1 MRASTRP
8 RLLLAVFFAL
18 AVTVAGAG
26 RWYVAFEERRTQA
39 EKASELRHVV
49 SLKAAQLE
57 AWRREHLD
65 RARVALDNPYAA
77 PALREFLASGG
88 AGGLDAATAW
98 LDALARGFGY
108 AGVVLVDRDGRP
120 LASAP
125 AGINPGAHTR
135 DLALSAMRGSS
146 PLLSPLE
153 ACEGNRQCLH
163 AIAPVGGAS
172 GIALGAL
179 ILHIGVD
186 EKLLALLANWPMLSD
201 AGELALLHRHEGHLS
216 YLSHPTS
223 GLDPSN
229 LGALASDDAGR
240 AAVLVDRRGR
250 SQLVLLREVAGSDW
264 VVLGQSDL
272 GTLLAHASR
281 ERVLVLALVLVLFLG
296 AAAATLTLWRR
307 QAAQY
312 QQSFVEEERQHEA
325 LVTRYAW
332 LIREAHDILLLLDDE
347 GRILEFNDRAL
358 QGYGYTREE
367 LGERSL
373 LDLTAPADRERAL
386 QSAARGALAEVLH
399 QRKDGSTFPV
409 ELSSRS
415 FAVEGRRYL
424 QCIGRD
430 ITGRRRAEEE
440 LRKSEQSLSMTLQSI
455 GDAVIATDAAGS
467 VVRMNPAAEGLTGFA
482 FDEARGRTLSEVFR
496 AVDAHTRSPVAC
508 FAQSIVSGAPELDPG
523 ADVLLLARYGREMPI
538 ASRAGPIRDEKGQ
551 ITGAVLVFRDVSQR
565 RAAEAALKYQA
576 ELLANISDA
585 VMAFTEKGVLR
596 AWNHA
601 AETIYGYGAG
611 EVVGQNVEALLK
623 TEVAGGLEAALQTVR
638 EGGLFRGEVRQ
649 LRKDGTA
656 LEIETTMV
664 ALRSEGGP
672 VSGYAAVNRD
682 ITEHRRLQAQLLLA
696 DRMASVGTL
705 AAGVAHEINN
715 PLAYVLAN
723 IAYALEEMRESSDA
737 ERLADA
743 RAALEEARD
752 GAGRMREIVRD
763 LKTFSRSDDESHGLI
778 EVDRVLQSA
787 LNMVRN
793 EIRHRAH
800 LSADFGPTPRVE
812 GNDSRLAQVFV
823 NLLVNATQA
832 IPEGD
837 VVSNQIGVSTRTGAD
852 GRAIIEIRDTG
863 AGIPKALLGRIFD
876 PFFTT
881 KPVGEGTGLGLAI
894 CHNIISA
901 MGGQIEVESE
911 VGTGSLFRLLLPP
924 ARGTPSEAI
933 HPEPPDATIRE
944 RRRILVVD
952 DEPMVCRS
960 VSRILSGAHEVVIS
974 SGAREALGLLGAGE
988 HFDLILCDLMM
999 PEMTG
1004 MDLYERLRSDW
1015 PDAATRVAFLTGG
1028 AFTAVARAFLEK
1040 VSRPC
1045 IEKPFEPQALRKVV
1059 TELLAPARPAAA

>member
-1 MRASTRP
+1 
-8 RLLLAVFFAL
+8 LLLAVFFAL

-26 RWYVAFEERRTQA
+26 RWYVVFEERRTQA
-39 EKASELRHVV
+39 DKAGELHHVV

-88 AGGLDAATAW
+88 ATGLDAATAW
-98 LDALARGFGY
+98 LDALARDFGY
-108 AGVVLVDRDGRP
+108 AGVVLADRDGRP
-120 LASAP
+120 LATAP
-125 AGINPGAHTR
+125 RGIDPAPRTR
-135 DLALSAMRGSS
+135 DLALVAMRGSA

-153 ACEGNRQCLH
+153 ACEGNEPCLH
-163 AIAPVGGAS
+163 AIAPIVGAQGN
-172 GIALGAL
+172 ALGAL
-179 ILHIGVD
+179 IFHIRVD
-186 EKLLALLANWPMLSD
+186 EKVLALLATGPVLPGP
-201 AGELALLHRHEGHLS
+201 GELALLHRHERGVS
-216 YLSHPTS
+216 YLSHPTAPLGAS
-223 GLDPSN
+223 D
-229 LGALASDDAGR
+229 LGALASHGAGR
-240 AAVLVDRRGR
+240 AAVLVDERGR

-272 GTLLAHASR
+272 GALLAPARR
-281 ERVLVLALVLVLFLG
+281 ERALVLALVFVLILG

-312 QQSFVEEERQHEA
+312 QQSFVEEERQREA
-325 LVTRYAW
+325 LATRYAL

-347 GRILEFNDRAL
+347 GRVLEFNDRAL
-358 QGYGYTREE
+358 QAYGYTRGE
-367 LGERSL
+367 LRERTL

-386 QSAARGALAEVLH
+386 QSAARGALAEILH
-399 QRKDGSTFPV
+399 RRKDGSTFTV
-409 ELSSRS
+409 EISSRS
-415 FAVEGRRYL
+415 FAVEGRKFV
-424 QCIGRD
+424 QCIGRNVTD
-430 ITGRRRAEEE
+430 RRRAEEE

-455 GDAVIATDAAGS
+455 GDAVIATDAAGL

-482 FDEARGRTLSEVFR
+482 FDEARGRALSEVFR
-496 AVDAHTRSPVAC
+496 AVDARTHAPVPC
-508 FAQSIVSGAPELDPG
+508 FAQNVVSGAIGLDPG
-523 ADVLLLARYGREMPI
+523 ADVVLLARYGRETPV
-538 ASRAGPIRDEKGQ
+538 ASSAGPIRDEEGH
-551 ITGAVLVFRDVSQR
+551 ITGVVLVFRDVSQR

-585 VMAFTEKGVLR
+585 VMAFTPQGVLR
-596 AWNHA
+596 AWNRA
-601 AETIYGYGAG
+601 AETIYGYSAG
-611 EVVGQNVEALLK
+611 EVVGQSVEALLK
-623 TEVAGGLEAALQTVR
+623 TELPGGLPAALQTVCER
-638 EGGLFRGEVRQ
+638 GLFRGEVRQ
-649 LRKDGTA
+649 SRKDGTA

-672 VSGYAAVNRD
+672 VTGYAAVNRD

-723 IAYALEEMRESSDA
+723 VAYALEEMRESRDAELFSDA
-737 ERLADA
+737 I
-743 RAALEEARD
+743 AALEEARD

-763 LKTFSRSDDESHGLI
+763 LKTFSRSDDETRGLI

-787 LNMVRN
+787 VNMVRN
-793 EIRHRAH
+793 EIKHRAR
-800 LSADFGPTPRVE
+800 LSAVFGPTPRVE

-823 NLLVNATQA
+823 NLLVNASQA

-837 VVSNQIGVSTRTGAD
+837 ANSNQIAVSTRTGPD
-852 GRAIIEIRDTG
+852 GRAIIEIRDSG
-863 AGIPKALLGRIFD
+863 AGIPKVILGRIFD

-894 CHNIISA
+894 CHNIVSA

-911 VGTGSLFRLLLPP
+911 IGKGSLFRILLPS
-924 ARGTPSEAI
+924 ARCVPSEAV
-933 HPEPPDATIRE
+933 HAEAPDTAAGE

-974 SGAREALGLLGAGE
+974 SGAREALGRLGAGE

-1015 PDAATRVAFLTGG
+1015 PDAATRIAFLTGG
-1028 AFTAVARAFLEK
+1028 AFTSVARTFLEK

-1059 TELLAPARPAAA
+1059 TEMLGPSQPAAA